1 MRIPTMEI
9 KKIEF
14 YNFGPFYSSH
24 QLEVDV
30 EPDKPLILIRAL
42 NDVVKTTFMKAF
54 KFCLYGIAAE
64 PVGIGLG
71 LELDKVPNRKAAL
84 EGDGES
90 SVLLAFDH
98 DGDDYEVKRTI
109 HFKKVKEFADP
120 PEITKWDYQIKKRG
134 NMIIDPNNGL
144 GQKNDFDTMIESWLP
159 KDISTFF
166 FFDVEGSAKQYAAQK
181 PSPSIIDSIKKI
193 LNIKQNMNAKDDL
206 ETAGRKFNTALND
219 AQTQDTATKDE
230 ALKLEERR
238 LKLDKA
244 KNDLK
249 VDYQKIKNLR
259 SSINTLR
266 EWLEGQAGTAA
277 DWKEY
282 NKLETD
288 RKTNDL
294 NYNSIMQRKK
304 EFHDKRLLS
313 EIIQLAVKPTNLS
326 STNIHDHHEISV
338 AKKHLAE
345 NREKCSI
352 CDADITDSSTVHLK
366 EVVGSGGSDEDSAK
380 QDILSQISTQSIFD
394 TEHFNLLEEAGKVD
408 DDIYS
413 TDTALKAIEDKLSS
427 SANTASEEDHRRKQA
442 RYDLE
447 RGMVIQAQ
455 NTFDAQKLNNDEE
468 FTEYRNDVRR
478 NNEKATTNKP
488 IIAQAR
494 LNRCE
499 QAMDSFAEIIKTVVE
514 KERSTIVETMST
526 TFTNVTN
533 NPQLYTGLD
542 LDDDYRIL
550 MNLQNHKSVP
560 AWIIGPSSGQSAMVA
575 FSFIAALNS
584 RTLAEAPVII
594 DSPTGKLD
602 GVHRRNIIK
611 YWPKLAKRAGGSGQ
625 VFVLYQPEELNEK
638 QFNEMVA
645 DHVSHHYRGIRKQD
659 AADESVIVEWDGR
672 WEDDEL

>member
-14 YNFGPFYSSH
+14 YNFGPFYGSH

-42 NDVVKTTFMKAF
+42 NDVVKTSFLKAF
-54 KFCLYGIAAE
+54 KFCLYGNAAE
-64 PVGIGLG
+64 PVGVGPG

-120 PEITKWDYQIKKRG
+120 PEITKWNHQIKKHG
-134 NMIIDPNNGL
+134 NMINDPPTMGL
-144 GQKNDFDTMIESWLP
+144 QRDFDTMIESWLP

-166 FFDVEGSAKQYAAQK
+166 FFDVEKSQQYATHK

-193 LNIKQNMNAKDDL
+193 LNIKQNMNARDDL
-206 ETAGRKFNTALND
+206 ETARRKFNTAVND
-219 AQTQDTATKDE
+219 AQTQDQATKDE
-230 ALKLEERR
+230 ALKLEEQRK
-238 LKLDKA
+238 KLDKA
-244 KNDLK
+244 KNDLN

-266 EWLEGQAGTAA
+266 EWLAGQAGTAA

-282 NKLETD
+282 SKLETE
-288 RKTNDL
+288 RENNTL
-294 NYNSIMQRKK
+294 NYNSITQRKK
-304 EFHDKRLLS
+304 EFHDRRLLS

-366 EVVGSGGSDEDSAK
+366 EVVGSSGNDEDSAK

-408 DDIYS
+408 DAIYS
-413 TDTALKAIEDKLSS
+413 TETAIKALDEKISS
-427 SANTASEEDHRRKQA
+427 SATSASEEEHRLKQA

-455 NTFDAQKLNNDEE
+455 NTYDAQKLNNDEE
-468 FTEYRNDVRR
+468 FNEYRNDVRR
-478 NNEKATTNKP
+478 NSEKATSDKA
-488 IIAQAR
+488 IVSQAR

-514 KERSTIVETMST
+514 KERATIVETMST
-526 TFTNVTN
+526 IFTNVTN
-533 NPQLYTGLD
+533 NPKLYTGLD
-542 LDDDYRIL
+542 LDPEYRIL
-550 MNLQNHKSVP
+550 MNLQNHQSKP

-584 RTLAEAPVII
+584 RTLAEAPVVI

-602 GVHRRNIIK
+602 PIHRRNIVK
-611 YWPKLAKRAGGSGQ
+611 YWPKLTRRAGGSGQ
-625 VFVLYQPEELNEK
+625 VFVLYQPDELNEK
-638 QFNEMVA
+638 QFNDMVA

-659 AADESVIVEWDGR
+659 AADESVIVPWDGR